1 MLVKMEHMKDVCQI
15 IYAKALKKRQELFN
29 SQSLTTDFLK
39 EITISLF
46 LSRTLVNI
54 YSKIILSFKL

>member
-1 MLVKMEHMKDVCQI
+1 MNYEAEM
-15 IYAKALKKRQELFN
+15 
-29 SQSLTTDFLK
+29 SGGFLK

-46 LSRTLVNI
+46 LLRTLVNI